1 MCLEL
6 KWVIQKS
13 RYNVKSLAKILEGC
27 EQSIQLRV
35 CKHPKKT
42 NKRASRKDNM
52 KKELIKFV
60 INHLKTFKAYPLEF
74 EYKNK
79 VYNYKTI
86 IKIINNRKQQ
96 ASEQRG

>member
-1 MCLEL
+1 
-6 KWVIQKS
+6 
-13 RYNVKSLAKILEGC
+13 
-27 EQSIQLRV
+27 
-35 CKHPKKT
+35 
-42 NKRASRKDNM
+42 M

-86 IKIINNRKQQ
+86 IKIINNRKIT
-96 ASEQRG
+96 SERAGRIIWN

>member
-1 MCLEL
+1 
-6 KWVIQKS
+6 
-13 RYNVKSLAKILEGC
+13 
-27 EQSIQLRV
+27 
-35 CKHPKKT
+35 
-42 NKRASRKDNM
+42 M

-96 ASEQRG
+96 ARIKNEKRKTIRKY

>member
-1 MCLEL
+1 
-6 KWVIQKS
+6 
-13 RYNVKSLAKILEGC
+13 
-27 EQSIQLRV
+27 
-35 CKHPKKT
+35 
-42 NKRASRKDNM
+42 M

-86 IKIINNRKQQ
+86 LKIINNRKQQ
-96 ASEQRG
+96 ARIKNEKRKTIRKY